1 MLSILIPTAGRSGV
15 LPSVLRSVHGE
26 CRSVDQPT
34 EVIVIDN
41 NTDEDLVHRIR
52 QQCEAAESPTRFVH
66 ESSPGSSAARH
77 RGADEATGELLVFID
92 DDVELGRGWL
102 GGILDGFADN
112 TVDIVG
118 GPSIPRFS
126 GSVPAWFWDFVT
138 PTPYGGWHCTWVSLL
153 DIGRPIPDID
163 ANYVWTLNLGI
174 RRSVLQELGG
184 FHPDLVPSHLQ
195 RWQGDGETGLTL
207 KARAAGIK
215 ARYVPQALLYH
226 HVGPERLT
234 IEYFVRRARFQ
245 GICDSFTQIRAGSAI
260 AQASPN
266 SLKLP
271 SLFHRLGGVADRL
284 MSMLGANRAAPP
296 VTPVSRPW
304 AAAAVEVHR
313 LTTQAYRE
321 GFEFHQRE
329 AAGDPRL
336 MQWIHRDTYWGA
348 DILAEAE
355 AVNETA

>member
-1 MLSILIPTAGRSGV
+1 MLSILIPTAGRGEV
-15 LPSVLRSVHGE
+15 LPVVLKSARQE
-26 CRSVDQPT
+26 CLTVGHPT

-41 NTDEDLVHRIR
+41 NTDEDLVHCIR
-52 QQCEAAESPTRFVH
+52 QQCEAAEGPVRYVP
-66 ESSPGSSAARH
+66 EPSPGLGAARH
-77 RGADEATGELLVFID
+77 RGADEAAGDLLVFLD

-102 GGILDGFADN
+102 AGMLKGFADN
-112 TVDIVG
+112 RVGIVG
-118 GPSIPRFS
+118 GPSIPRFG

-153 DIGRPIPDID
+153 DIGQPVADID
-163 ANYVWTLNLGI
+163 PNYVWGLNFGI
-174 RRSVLQELGG
+174 RRSVLRELGG
-184 FHPDLVPSHLQ
+184 FHPDLVPKHLQ

-207 KARAAGIK
+207 RARAAGVK

-226 HVGPERLT
+226 YVGPDRLT
-234 IEYFVRRARFQ
+234 PEYFVRRARYQ
-245 GICDSFTQIRAGSAI
+245 GVCDSFTQIRAGSAI

-266 SLKLP
+266 SPKQP
-271 SLFHRLGGVADRL
+271 SFFRRLGCVTDSIRSALGV
-284 MSMLGANRAAPP
+284 NRAAPP

-304 AAAAVEVHR
+304 AAAAAEVHQ
-313 LTTQAYRE
+313 LTAQAYRE
-321 GFEFHQRE
+321 GFEFHQHE